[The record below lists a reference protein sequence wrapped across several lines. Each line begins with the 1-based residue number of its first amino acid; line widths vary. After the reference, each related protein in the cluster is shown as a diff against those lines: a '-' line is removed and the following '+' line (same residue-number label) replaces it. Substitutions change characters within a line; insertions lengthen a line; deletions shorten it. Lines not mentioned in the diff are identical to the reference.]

1 MQFNLVTSVVTP
13 APDLPPLKAS
23 GVISTSISNMG
34 TQATFDLWYILQV
47 LMDSEDIA
55 ASPVAG
61 AAATLRRAAEPAGPG
76 SRVCA
81 VRPWKSR
88 ESSGSSAAQQGL
100 LSMSS
105 KVSVSVAGCR

>member
-55 ASPVAG
+55 ASLLQVLLRHYAERRSLPAQ
-61 AAATLRRAAEPAGPG
+61 AAVYVPSAMEKQGVLRI
-76 SRVCA
+76 
-81 VRPWKSR
+81 VR
-88 ESSGSSAAQQGL
+88 SAAGL